1 MREMREAKR
10 CLSTDPVL
18 LRIMNLLKE
27 AEKSDTALL
36 RHLNMPAGT
45 FDSWKFR
52 NNKSYLTRINDIAEF
67 LNVSPDYLLRG
78 TTEEN
83 LDTLSKS
90 EIELIKL
97 YRNTDEKGR
106 CHIMISAEY
115 ASKSAEN
122 L

>member
-10 CLSTDPVL
+10 CLSTDSVL

-36 RHLNMPAGT
+36 RHLNMPVGT

-90 EIELIKL
+90 KIELIKL

-106 CHIMISAEY
+106 CHIMNSAERVC
-115 ASKSAEN
+115 K
-122 L
+122 